1 MALIPLKVQPG
12 MFRNGTDYEQ
22 SNRWRDGSLVRW
34 TEGSLRPVGGWS
46 DFDATGISGPPRGMH
61 IWRDNSELVNIAVG
75 TFSNLYHV
83 SSAGAV
89 SDITPAGYT
98 SGRQSAEA
106 ETGYG
111 LGNYDIGTYN
121 TPRPASGDFLPATTW
136 TIDNFGEYMVACAN
150 SDGKLYEWQLNT
162 GTPAAPITNAPTGC
176 TSLVVT
182 EERFIFALG
191 ADGEPRKI
199 EWCDRENNT
208 VWSPLATNE
217 AGSIELQT
225 SGTIR
230 CATRVRGRTL
240 ILTDQD
246 AHMAT
251 YQGPPYV
258 YGFERVGS
266 ACGTEAPNSLV
277 AVDQFAFWVGSKGF
291 FMFDGSTAKEMKCD
305 VSDYVFRDITEEQI
319 SKLYGV
325 HNSQFSEVWWFYP
338 SDESLENS
346 RYVTYDYKDNIWS
359 FGDIERTAG
368 VDSGILKYPIWADS
382 SGDLYLHEFG
392 FNHNGANV
400 FIETGPISIGSG
412 DTVMKVNELIPDEG
426 AQGEVT
432 AKFKTRFYPND
443 TEREY
448 GPYTMT
454 SPTSLRFIG
463 RQVRM
468 RVESNSNSDWRVG
481 TMRIDA
487 RPGGKR

>member
-1 MALIPLKVQPG
+1 M
-12 MFRNGTDYEQ
+12 
-22 SNRWRDGSLVRW
+22 
-34 TEGSLRPVGGWS
+34 
-46 DFDATGISGPPRGMH
+46 
-61 IWRDNSELVNIAVG
+61 
-75 TFSNLYHV
+75 
-83 SSAGAV
+83 
-89 SDITPAGYT
+89 
-98 SGRQSAEA
+98 
-106 ETGYG
+106 
-111 LGNYDIGTYN
+111 
-121 TPRPASGDFLPATTW
+121 
-136 TIDNFGEYMVACAN
+136 
-150 SDGKLYEWQLNT
+150 
-162 GTPAAPITNAPTGC
+162 
-176 TSLVVT
+176 
-182 EERFIFALG
+182 
-191 ADGEPRKI
+191 
-199 EWCDRENNT
+199 
-208 VWSPLATNE
+208 
-217 AGSIELQT
+217 
-225 SGTIR
+225 
-230 CATRVRGRTL
+230 

-319 SKLYGV
+319 SKVYGV

-338 SDESLENS
+338 SGASLENS

-368 VDSGILKYPIWADS
+368 VDSGILKYPVWADS